1 MAHSLPATVTAIA
14 PAKRREPLLLL
25 SHLCRDKTSPNPRHT
40 NKSHLTG
47 SGVLESQCIRE
58 IDGTELRPDGM
69 HYSDDSATLIVPRI
83 VKALFAALGVD
94 T

>member
-1 MAHSLPATVTAIA
+1 MVIALPANVAYFNA
-14 PAKRREPLLLL
+14 DAANVRYEAWRGLLRTLDEERSEVVLL
-25 SHLCRDKTSPNPRHT
+25 DLQSLICP
-40 NKSHLTG
+40 
-47 SGVLESQCIRE
+47 ESQCIRE